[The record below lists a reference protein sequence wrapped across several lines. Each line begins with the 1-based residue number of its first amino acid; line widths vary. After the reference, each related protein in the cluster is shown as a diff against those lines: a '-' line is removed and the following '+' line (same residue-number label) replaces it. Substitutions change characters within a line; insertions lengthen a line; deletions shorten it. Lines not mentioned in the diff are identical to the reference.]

1 MNGTGIFIT
10 VGETLE
16 RGMSAFVN
24 STSSAIASAIV
35 PIVTTAITLWVLL
48 FGLAAMRGETHEP
61 VPAFAWRGTKIAL
74 IMAVALSGGIYQ
86 SEVVGAVNGFA
97 GGLAQVIA
105 QSADNGGACT
115 TSVATDTSIYTA
127 LDCYDQKTDTIV
139 EAYYTQAVHDG
150 AVLQIVAAIGEL
162 IGGTLVGLAA
172 GMFMIVLA
180 GEVVVA
186 RVGLDL
192 VLALGPAFIACAA
205 FPPSARFFD
214 AWVSKVAYCVVL
226 QVLIAAFLAMALAAY
241 SQELNAFVLPAGGTG
256 TGSTSIGQSALA
268 WLGAATGS
276 STSSVTSGG
285 DGSASLNAIASALGL
300 VVTTLLLAWVGLKLH
315 HFAAALAGG
324 SAGVSGVGAFI
335 AGFAMRRFTRA
346 IQTPVT
352 PSSGGSITP
361 TSPAYRRAAESHLGS
376 NT

>member
-16 RGMSAFVN
+16 RGMSSFVN
-24 STSSAIASAIV
+24 STSSAVASAIV

-86 SEVVGAVNGFA
+86 SQVVGAVNGVA

-105 QSADNGGACT
+105 QSAGNGGTCT
-115 TSVATDTSIYTA
+115 TSVSTDTSIYTA
-127 LDCYDQKTDTIV
+127 LDCYDQKTDTVV

-150 AVLQIVAAIGEL
+150 AVLQIIAAIGEL
-162 IGGTLVGLAA
+162 IGGTLVGVAA
-172 GMFMIVLA
+172 GIFMIVLA

-214 AWVSKVAYCVVL
+214 AWVSKVAYCIVL

-241 SQELNAFVLPAGGTG
+241 SQELNAFVLPAGGAG
-256 TGSTSIGQSALA
+256 TGSSIGQSALA
-268 WLGAATGS
+268 WLGAATG
-276 STSSVTSGG
+276 TSSGTPTSGG
-285 DGSASLNAIASALGL
+285 NGSASLNAIASALGL

-346 IQTPVT
+346 LQTPVT

-361 TSPAYRRAAESHLGS
+361 STPAYRRAAEAHLGR

>member
-1 MNGTGIFIT
+1 
-10 VGETLE
+10 
-16 RGMSAFVN
+16 MSTFVN
-24 STSSAIASAIV
+24 STSSTIASAIV
-35 PIVTTAITLWVLL
+35 PIVTTAITLWALL

-61 VPAFAWRGTKIAL
+61 IPAFAWRGTKIAL

-86 SEVVGAVNGFA
+86 SQVVGAVNGVA

-115 TSVATDTSIYTA
+115 ASVATDTSIYTA
-127 LDCYDQKTDTIV
+127 LDCYDQKTDTVV

-172 GMFMIVLA
+172 GVFMIVLA

-205 FPPSARFFD
+205 FSPSARFFD

-241 SQELNAFVLPAGGTG
+241 SQELNAFVFPGGGTG

-276 STSSVTSGG
+276 STGTSTGATSDG
-285 DGSASLNAIASALGL
+285 NGSASLNAIASALGL

-346 IQTPVT
+346 MQTPVT
-352 PSSGGSITP
+352 PSSGGAITP
-361 TSPAYRRAAESHLGS
+361 STPAYRRAAEAHLGRH
-376 NT
+376 T